1 MTGIILAGG
10 KSSRM
15 GFNKAFIDF
24 DGAPII
30 HRTVNL
36 FKELFDEIIIV
47 TNTPLEYEGLN
58 IIIASDIYKD
68 AGSLG
73 GIYAGLVHAPSEFC
87 FVAACDMPFLNKEV
101 ISKMM
106 IILNGCSA
114 IVPYIMGRYHPL
126 HAIYSKKCLKPMAE
140 MIKNKDL
147 RITNLFQK
155 IKIKRLEEKDWL
167 SSEPVLSSVDNI
179 NTREDL
185 HRVFQSM
192 SSQPRQG

>member
-1 MTGIILAGG
+1 
-10 KSSRM
+10 
-15 GFNKAFIDF
+15 
-24 DGAPII
+24 
-30 HRTVNL
+30 
-36 FKELFDEIIIV
+36 
-47 TNTPLEYEGLN
+47 
-58 IIIASDIYKD
+58 
-68 AGSLG
+68 
-73 GIYAGLVHAPSEFC
+73 
-87 FVAACDMPFLNKEV
+87 MPFLNKEV

-114 IVPYIMGRYHPL
+114 IVPYIMGRYQPL